1 MVVAKLGFSF
11 QETVFMKNSGALFA
25 AVWTWLVLG
34 TARAQEIV
42 VNSSVK
48 IDEISKAD
56 LHSIFTGTS
65 SNYKDGSRA
74 VPVQMKSG
82 PIHEAFLKTYMGK
95 NDVAFRAVWNVLVFS
110 GQATMPKSFDTEA
123 GLLDYIAKI
132 PGAIGYVGSSTDP
145 GKAKALVVK

>member
-1 MVVAKLGFSF
+1 MNTRGI
-11 QETVFMKNSGALFA
+11 VFIYAWILL
-25 AVWTWLVLG
+25 AVG

-56 LHSIFTGTS
+56 LHNIFTGTS

-74 VPVQMKSG
+74 VPVQLKSG
-82 PIHEAFLKTYMGK
+82 PIHEAFLKTYVGK
-95 NDVAFRAVWNVLVFS
+95 NDVAFRAVWNVLVFP

-123 GLLDYIAKI
+123 ALLDYIAKI

-145 GKAKALVVK
+145 GKAKTLVVK